1 MASAVLPSPGGL
13 SYRGMTSTGRSAP
26 AASLAVRGFWLLT
39 VTKRAAAGSYREQ
52 YDRDPLPGATMIGS
66 ILELVI
72 FSVPS
77 VLYMRAARRRGRS
90 PRDSRAAVGW
100 QTGDAA
106 PYGLAIAITAAL
118 LPVTYLAL
126 RAISN
131 ESITTSAH
139 LHVTYGR
146 ASTVGGYVAIA
157 LLALAE
163 EVLFRGFVAGIAFRR
178 YGFAAGNVIQ
188 AFVFLAPHLLLLL
201 VSTALWPLLP
211 LQLLAG
217 WLLGVL
223 RWKSSSVGPGAVAH
237 IAANVLAP
245 LLLLL

>member
-1 MASAVLPSPGGL
+1 
-13 SYRGMTSTGRSAP
+13 
-26 AASLAVRGFWLLT
+26 
-39 VTKRAAAGSYREQ
+39 
-52 YDRDPLPGATMIGS
+52 MIGS

-77 VLYMRAARRRGRS
+77 VLYMRAARRRGCS

-100 QTGDAA
+100 QIGDPTA
-106 PYGLAIAITAAL
+106 YGPAIAITAAL

-131 ESITTSAH
+131 EPITTPAH
-139 LHVTYGR
+139 LHVTYGQ

-157 LLALAE
+157 PLALAE

-217 WLLGVL
+217 WLLGLL